1 MSKELLLE
9 IGAEEIP
16 AGFVPKALASLEEMA
31 RKEFEAARLSFDQ
44 IKTLGTPRRL
54 TLVVGGLPTVQPDAE
69 ITATGP
75 SKKAAYD
82 SEGKP
87 TKAAEGF
94 ARGQGVAVTALQI
107 ISTDKGDYLAVTK
120 QETGRPTHELLA
132 EILPRLVAGIPF
144 KKSMRWADLDI
155 RFARPVHWIVSLFDG
170 IPVPFIWSDP
180 KRQHFSWAPF
190 HGQQHLSGP
199 GFHPLPRRV

>member
-44 IKTLGTPRRL
+44 INTLGTPRRL
-54 TLVVGGLPTVQPDAE
+54 TLVVRGLPTVQPDAE

-87 TKAAEGF
+87 TMAAEGF
-94 ARGQGVAVTALQI
+94 ARGQG
-107 ISTDKGDYLAVTK
+107 GC
-120 QETGRPTHELLA
+120 
-132 EILPRLVAGIPF
+132 F
-144 KKSMRWADLDI
+144 
-155 RFARPVHWIVSLFDG
+155 
-170 IPVPFIWSDP
+170 
-180 KRQHFSWAPF
+180 
-190 HGQQHLSGP
+190 
-199 GFHPLPRRV
+199 